1 MSTSPNTLSFG
12 LTVERLL
19 EELEDRFPL
28 TNPSPDTSI
37 NAIMYQSGQ
46 RSVVDWIQSRIT
58 NDEEP

>member
-12 LTVERLL
+12 LTVERLF

-46 RSVVDWIQSRIT
+46 RSVVDWIQSRIS
-58 NDEEP
+58 NDEDL